1 MNIQSVNNTNPFNET
16 ATDSPAVSSTRSAGS
31 TSSSSS
37 SGVDQNQFLK
47 LLVTQLKNQDPMSP
61 TDSTQF
67 MGELAQF
74 TQLQE
79 VMGIHQDVNTL
90 LNANGIQ
97 VPTTSSGS

>member
-1 MNIQSVNNTNPFNET
+1 MNIQSVSNTSPFNET
-16 ATDSPAVSSTRSAGS
+16 ATASPAVSSTSSTGS
-31 TSSSSS
+31 PS
-37 SGVDQNQFLK
+37 SGVNQNQFLT

-97 VPTTSSGS
+97 VPSTSSGS

>member
-1 MNIQSVNNTNPFNET
+1 MNIQSVNNTNPFNDT
-16 ATDSPAVSSTRSAGS
+16 ATASPAVSSAT
-31 TSSSSS
+31 SSSS
-37 SGVDQNQFLK
+37 SGVNENQFLK
-47 LLVTQLKNQDPMSP
+47 LLVTQLKNQDPLSP

-97 VPTTSSGS
+97 VPTTSGS

>member
-16 ATDSPAVSSTRSAGS
+16 ATDSPAVSSTSSAGS

-37 SGVDQNQFLK
+37 GVNENQFLK